1 MAENVD
7 AIVIGGGQAGP
18 FLAVRLAQAGMKTVI
33 IERSHMGG
41 TCVNNGCMPTKTMV
55 ASARVAHMAR
65 RAAEY
70 GVELAGEVRV
80 DMKAVKARK
89 DKIVEASST
98 GLVKWIEGT
107 ENLELIWGTARFT
120 GPREIEVGGRV
131 FSAPRIFL
139 NTGGSPVVPDWSGL
153 AEVSYLTNES
163 IMDLDVL
170 PDHLII
176 VGGSYIGLEFA
187 QMFRRF
193 GSRVTVVEHGE
204 RLISREDPDVS
215 DTIREILE
223 GEGVA
228 IHLNSRD
235 ISVAPMDGGGV
246 KLNANVGGVS
256 MTAEGS
262 HLLLAIGRTPNVEAL
277 NLGVTDVVVTER
289 GYIKVDDQLRTNVE
303 GIWAMGDVTGHGAF
317 THTSYNDF
325 EIVAANLLDNDP
337 RRVSDRIDTYALFI
351 DPPLGRVGMSEADIR
366 RSGRKALV
374 GLMPMTRV
382 GRAKEKGET
391 QGFMKVFVDAESEL
405 FLGAAFLCTEGDEIV
420 HIILDAMAGKVP
432 YTVLKRAMHIH
443 PTVSELIPTMLQE
456 LKPLE

>member
-1 MAENVD
+1 MAEQVD

-41 TCVNNGCMPTKTMV
+41 TCVNNGCMPTKAMV

-65 RAAEY
+65 RASDY
-70 GVELAGEVRV
+70 GVSVGGAVSV

-89 DKIVEASST
+89 DKIVETSAK
-98 GLVKWIEGT
+98 GLVDWIEGT
-107 ENLELIWGTARFT
+107 ENLELVWETARFS
-120 GPREIEVGGRV
+120 GPREITAGDRV
-131 FSAPRIFL
+131 FAAPRIFI
-139 NTGGSPVVPDWSGL
+139 NTGGRPVVPDWPGL
-153 AEVSYLTNES
+153 AGISYLTNES

-170 PDHLII
+170 PEHLII

-187 QMFRRF
+187 QMFARF
-193 GSRVTVVEHGE
+193 GSRVTVVEHGD
-204 RLISREDPDVS
+204 RLIGREDPDVS
-215 DTIREILE
+215 DTIRQVLE
-223 GEGVA
+223 GEGIA
-228 IHLNSRD
+228 IHLNARD
-235 ISVAPMDGGGV
+235 IAVSAMEGGGV
-246 KLNANVGGVS
+246 KLNANAGGMS

-262 HLLLAIGRTPNVEAL
+262 HLLLAIGRVPNVEAL
-277 NLGVTDVVVTER
+277 DLPSEVVTNER
-289 GYIKVDDQLRTNVE
+289 GYIKVDDQLRTSAE

-325 EIVAANLLDNDP
+325 EVVAGNLLDNDP
-337 RRVSDRIDTYALFI
+337 RRVSDRIDTYALFV
-351 DPPLGRVGMSEADIR
+351 DPPLGRVGMSEAEAR
-366 RSGRKALV
+366 KSGRRVLAGK
-374 GLMPMTRV
+374 MPMTRV

-391 QGFMKVFVDAESEL
+391 QGFMKVLVDADSEQ

-420 HIILDAMAGKVP
+420 HTILDAMAGKVP
-432 YTVLKRAMHIH
+432 YTVIKRAMHIH

>member
-1 MAENVD
+1 MAEQVD

-65 RAAEY
+65 RASDY
-70 GVELAGEVRV
+70 GVSVGGAVSV

-89 DKIVEASST
+89 DKIVETSAK
-98 GLVKWIEGT
+98 GLVDWIEGT
-107 ENLELIWGTARFT
+107 ENLELVWETARFS
-120 GPREIEVGGRV
+120 GPREITAGDRV
-131 FSAPRIFL
+131 FAAPRIFI
-139 NTGGSPVVPDWSGL
+139 NTGGRPVMPDWPGL
-153 AEVSYLTNES
+153 AGIPYLTNES

-170 PDHLII
+170 PEHLII

-187 QMFRRF
+187 QMFARF
-193 GSRVTVVEHGE
+193 GSRVTVIEHGD
-204 RLISREDPDVS
+204 RLIGREDPDVS
-215 DTIREILE
+215 DTIRQVLE
-223 GEGVA
+223 GEGIA
-228 IHLNSRD
+228 IHLNARD
-235 ISVAPMDGGGV
+235 IAVSAMEGGGV
-246 KLNANVGGVS
+246 KLNANAGGMS

-262 HLLLAIGRTPNVEAL
+262 HLLLAIGRVPNVEAL
-277 NLGVTDVVVTER
+277 DLPSEVVTNER
-289 GYIKVDDQLRTNVE
+289 GYIKVDDQLRTSAE

-325 EIVAANLLDNDP
+325 EVVAGNLLDNDP
-337 RRVSDRIDTYALFI
+337 RRVSDRIDTYALFV
-351 DPPLGRVGMSEADIR
+351 DPPLGRVGMSEAEAR
-366 RSGRKALV
+366 KSGRRVLAGK
-374 GLMPMTRV
+374 MPMTRV

-391 QGFMKVFVDAESEL
+391 QGFMKVLVDADSEQ

-420 HIILDAMAGKVP
+420 HTILDAMAGKVP
-432 YTVLKRAMHIH
+432 YTVIKRAMHIH

>member
-1 MAENVD
+1 MAEQVD

-65 RAAEY
+65 RASDY
-70 GVELAGEVRV
+70 GVSVGGAVSV

-89 DKIVEASST
+89 DKIVETSAK
-98 GLVKWIEGT
+98 GLVDWIEGT
-107 ENLELIWGTARFT
+107 ENLELVWETGRFS
-120 GPREIEVGGRV
+120 GPREITAGNRV
-131 FSAPRIFL
+131 FAAPRIFI
-139 NTGGSPVVPDWSGL
+139 NTGGRPAVPDWPGL
-153 AEVSYLTNES
+153 AGIPYLTNES

-170 PDHLII
+170 PEHLII

-187 QMFRRF
+187 QMFARF
-193 GSRVTVVEHGE
+193 GSRVTVIEHGD
-204 RLISREDPDVS
+204 RLIGREDPDVS
-215 DTIREILE
+215 DTIRQVLE
-223 GEGVA
+223 GEGIA
-228 IHLNSRD
+228 IHLNARD
-235 ISVAPMDGGGV
+235 IAVSAMEGGGV
-246 KLNANVGGVS
+246 KLNANAGGMS

-262 HLLLAIGRTPNVEAL
+262 HLLLAIGRVPNVEAL
-277 NLGVTDVVVTER
+277 DLPSEVLTNER
-289 GYIKVDDQLRTNVE
+289 GYIKVDDQLRTSAE

-325 EIVAANLLDNDP
+325 EVVAGNLLDNDP
-337 RRVSDRIDTYALFI
+337 RRVSDRIDTYALFV
-351 DPPLGRVGMSEADIR
+351 DPPLGRVGMSEAEAR
-366 RSGRKALV
+366 KSGRRVLAGK
-374 GLMPMTRV
+374 MPMTRV

-391 QGFMKVFVDAESEL
+391 QGFMKVLVDADSEQ

-420 HIILDAMAGKVP
+420 HTILDAMAGKVP
-432 YTVLKRAMHIH
+432 YTVIKRAMHIH

>member
-1 MAENVD
+1 MAEQVD

-65 RAAEY
+65 RASDY
-70 GVELAGEVRV
+70 GVSVGGAVSV

-89 DKIVEASST
+89 DKIVETSAK
-98 GLVKWIEGT
+98 GLVDWIEGT
-107 ENLELIWGTARFT
+107 ENLELVWETARFS
-120 GPREIEVGGRV
+120 GPREITAGDRV
-131 FSAPRIFL
+131 FAAPRIFI
-139 NTGGSPVVPDWSGL
+139 NTGGRPVVPDWPGL
-153 AEVSYLTNES
+153 AGIPYLTNES

-170 PDHLII
+170 PEHLII

-187 QMFRRF
+187 QMFARF
-193 GSRVTVVEHGE
+193 GSRVTVIEHGD
-204 RLISREDPDVS
+204 RLIGREDPDVS
-215 DTIREILE
+215 DTIRQVLE
-223 GEGVA
+223 GEGIA
-228 IHLNSRD
+228 IHLNARD
-235 ISVAPMDGGGV
+235 IAVSAMEGGGV
-246 KLNANVGGVS
+246 KLNANAGGMS

-262 HLLLAIGRTPNVEAL
+262 HLLLAIGRVPNVEAL
-277 NLGVTDVVVTER
+277 DLPSEVLTNER
-289 GYIKVDDQLRTNVE
+289 GYIKVDDQLRTSAE

-325 EIVAANLLDNDP
+325 EVVAGNLLDNDP
-337 RRVSDRIDTYALFI
+337 RRVSDRIDTYALFV
-351 DPPLGRVGMSEADIR
+351 DPPLGRVGMSEAEAR
-366 RSGRKALV
+366 KSGRRVLAGK
-374 GLMPMTRV
+374 MPMTRV

-391 QGFMKVFVDAESEL
+391 QGFMKVLVDADSEQ

-420 HIILDAMAGKVP
+420 HTILDAMAGKVP
-432 YTVLKRAMHIH
+432 YTVIKRAMHIH

>member
-1 MAENVD
+1 MAEQVD

-18 FLAVRLAQAGMKTVI
+18 FLAVRLANAGLKTVI
-33 IERSHMGG
+33 VERSHMGG

-55 ASARVAHMAR
+55 ASAKVAQMAR
-65 RAAEY
+65 RGAEY
-70 GVELAGEVRV
+70 GVSVGGQVAV

-89 DKIVEASST
+89 DKIVESAST
-98 GLVKWIEGT
+98 GLVEWIGGT
-107 ENLELIWGTARFT
+107 DNLELIWGSARFA
-120 GPREIEVGGRV
+120 GARQIEVNGRRIE
-131 FSAPRIFL
+131 APRIFL
-139 NTGGSPVVPDWSGL
+139 NTGGRPVVPDWPGL
-153 AEVSYLTNES
+153 ADVPYLTNES

-204 RLISREDPDVS
+204 RLISREDTDVS

-223 GEGVA
+223 GEGIAV
-228 IHLNSRD
+228 HLSARD
-235 ISVAPMDGGGV
+235 IEVAAMEGGI

-256 MTAEGS
+256 MTAEGT
-262 HLLLAIGRTPNVEAL
+262 HLLLAIGRVPNVEDL
-277 NLGVTDVVVTER
+277 NLEAAGVVTSDR
-289 GYIKVDDQLRTNVE
+289 GYIKVDDQLRTSVE

-325 EIVAANLLDNDP
+325 EIVAGNLLDNDP
-337 RRVSDRIDTYALFI
+337 RRTTDRIDAYALFI
-351 DPPLGRVGMSEADIR
+351 DPPLGRVGMSEADVR
-366 RSGRKALV
+366 KSGKRALV
-374 GLMPMTRV
+374 AKMPMTRV

-391 QGFMKVFVDAESEL
+391 QGFMKVFVDADSEQ
-405 FLGAAFLCTEGDEIV
+405 FLGAAFLCSDGDEIV
-420 HIILDAMAGKVP
+420 HTILDAMAGKVP
-432 YTVLKRAMHIH
+432 YTVVKRAMHIH

>member
-1 MAENVD
+1 MAEQVD

-65 RAAEY
+65 RASEY
-70 GVELAGEVRV
+70 GVSVGGAVSV

-89 DKIVEASST
+89 DKIVETSAK
-98 GLVKWIEGT
+98 GLVDWIEGT
-107 ENLELIWGTARFT
+107 ENLELVWETARFS
-120 GPREIEVGGRV
+120 GPREITAGDRV
-131 FSAPRIFL
+131 FAAPRIFI
-139 NTGGSPVVPDWSGL
+139 NTGGRPVVPDWPGL
-153 AEVSYLTNES
+153 AGIPYLTNES
-163 IMDLDVL
+163 IMDFDVL
-170 PDHLII
+170 PEHLII

-187 QMFRRF
+187 QMFARF
-193 GSRVTVVEHGE
+193 GSRVTVIEHGD
-204 RLISREDPDVS
+204 RLIGREDPDVS
-215 DTIREILE
+215 DTIRQVLE
-223 GEGVA
+223 GEGIA
-228 IHLNSRD
+228 IHLNARD
-235 ISVAPMDGGGV
+235 IAVSAMEGGGV
-246 KLNANVGGVS
+246 KLNANAGGMS

-262 HLLLAIGRTPNVEAL
+262 HLLLAIGRVPNVEAL
-277 NLGVTDVVVTER
+277 DLPSEVVTNER
-289 GYIKVDDQLRTNVE
+289 GYIKVDDQLRTSAE

-325 EIVAANLLDNDP
+325 EVVAGNLLDNDP
-337 RRVSDRIDTYALFI
+337 RRVSDRIDTYALFV
-351 DPPLGRVGMSEADIR
+351 DPPLGRVGMSEAEAR
-366 RSGRKALV
+366 KSGRRVLAGK
-374 GLMPMTRV
+374 MPMTRV

-391 QGFMKVFVDAESEL
+391 QGFMKVLVDADSEQ

-420 HIILDAMAGKVP
+420 HTILDAMAGKVP
-432 YTVLKRAMHIH
+432 YTVIKRAMHIH

>member
-1 MAENVD
+1 MAEQVD

-65 RAAEY
+65 RASEY
-70 GVELAGEVRV
+70 GVSVGGAVSV

-89 DKIVEASST
+89 DKIVETSAK
-98 GLVKWIEGT
+98 GLVDWIEGT
-107 ENLELIWGTARFT
+107 ENLELVWETARFS
-120 GPREIEVGGRV
+120 GPREITAGDRV
-131 FSAPRIFL
+131 FAAPRIFI
-139 NTGGSPVVPDWSGL
+139 NTGGRPVVPDWPGL
-153 AEVSYLTNES
+153 AGIPYLTNES

-170 PDHLII
+170 PEHLII

-187 QMFRRF
+187 QMFARF
-193 GSRVTVVEHGE
+193 GSRVTVIEHGD
-204 RLISREDPDVS
+204 RLIGREDPDVS
-215 DTIREILE
+215 DTIRQVLE
-223 GEGVA
+223 GEGIA
-228 IHLNSRD
+228 IHLNARD
-235 ISVAPMDGGGV
+235 IAVSAMEGGGV
-246 KLNANVGGVS
+246 KLNANVGGMS

-262 HLLLAIGRTPNVEAL
+262 HLLLAIGRVPNVEAL
-277 NLGVTDVVVTER
+277 ELPSELVTNER
-289 GYIKVDDQLRTNVE
+289 GYIKVDDQLRTTAE

-317 THTSYNDF
+317 AHTSYNDF
-325 EIVAANLLDNDP
+325 EVVAGNLLDNDP
-337 RRVSDRIDTYALFI
+337 RRVSDRIDTYALYV
-351 DPPLGRVGMSEADIR
+351 DPPLGRVGMSEAEAR
-366 RSGRKALV
+366 KSGRRVLAGK
-374 GLMPMTRV
+374 MPMTRV

-391 QGFMKVFVDAESEL
+391 QGFMKVLVDADSEQ

-420 HIILDAMAGKVP
+420 HTILDAMAGKVP
-432 YTVLKRAMHIH
+432 YTVIKRAMHIH

>member
-1 MAENVD
+1 MAEQVD

-65 RAAEY
+65 RASEY
-70 GVELAGEVRV
+70 GVSVGGAVSV

-89 DKIVEASST
+89 DKIVETSAK
-98 GLVKWIEGT
+98 GLVDWIEGT
-107 ENLELIWGTARFT
+107 ENLELVWETARFS
-120 GPREIEVGGRV
+120 GPREITAGDRV
-131 FSAPRIFL
+131 FAAPRIFI
-139 NTGGSPVVPDWSGL
+139 NTGGRPVVPDWPGL
-153 AEVSYLTNES
+153 AGIPYLTNES

-170 PDHLII
+170 PEHLII

-187 QMFRRF
+187 QMFARF
-193 GSRVTVVEHGE
+193 GSRVTVIEHGD
-204 RLISREDPDVS
+204 RLIGREDPDVS
-215 DTIREILE
+215 DTIRQVLE
-223 GEGVA
+223 GEGIA
-228 IHLNSRD
+228 IHLNARD
-235 ISVAPMDGGGV
+235 IAVSAMEGGGV
-246 KLNANVGGVS
+246 KLNANAGGMS

-262 HLLLAIGRTPNVEAL
+262 HLLLAIGRVPNVEAL
-277 NLGVTDVVVTER
+277 DLPSEVVTNER
-289 GYIKVDDQLRTNVE
+289 GYIKVDDQLRTSAE

-325 EIVAANLLDNDP
+325 EVVAGNLLDNDP
-337 RRVSDRIDTYALFI
+337 RRVSDRIDTYALFV
-351 DPPLGRVGMSEADIR
+351 DPPLGRVGMSEAEAR
-366 RSGRKALV
+366 KSGRRVLAGK
-374 GLMPMTRV
+374 MPMTRV

-391 QGFMKVFVDAESEL
+391 QGFMKVLVDADSEQ

-420 HIILDAMAGKVP
+420 HTILDAMAGKVP
-432 YTVLKRAMHIH
+432 YTVIKRAMHIH

>member
-1 MAENVD
+1 MAEQVD

-18 FLAVRLAQAGMKTVI
+18 FLAVRLAKAGLKTVI
-33 IERSHMGG
+33 VERSHMGG

-55 ASARVAHMAR
+55 ASAKVAQMAR
-65 RAAEY
+65 RGAEY
-70 GVELAGEVRV
+70 GVSVGGQVTV

-89 DKIVEASST
+89 DKIVESAST
-98 GLVKWIEGT
+98 GLVEWIGGT
-107 ENLELIWGTARFT
+107 DNLELIWGSARFA
-120 GPREIEVGGRV
+120 GPRQIEVNGRRIE
-131 FSAPRIFL
+131 APRIFL
-139 NTGGSPVVPDWSGL
+139 NTGGRPVVPDWPGL
-153 AEVSYLTNES
+153 AEVPYLTNES

-204 RLISREDPDVS
+204 RLISREDTDVS

-223 GEGVA
+223 GEGIAV
-228 IHLNSRD
+228 HLSARD
-235 ISVAPMDGGGV
+235 IEVAAMEGGI

-256 MTAEGS
+256 MTAEGT
-262 HLLLAIGRTPNVEAL
+262 HLLLAIGRVPNVEDL
-277 NLGVTDVVVTER
+277 NLEAAGVVTSDR
-289 GYIKVDDQLRTNVE
+289 GYIKVDDQLRTSVE

-325 EIVAANLLDNDP
+325 EIVAGNLLDNDP
-337 RRVSDRIDTYALFI
+337 RRTTDRIDAYALFI
-351 DPPLGRVGMSEADIR
+351 DPPLGRVGMSEADVR
-366 RSGRKALV
+366 KSGKRALV
-374 GLMPMTRV
+374 GKMPMTRV

-391 QGFMKVFVDAESEL
+391 QGFMKVFVDADSEQ
-405 FLGAAFLCTEGDEIV
+405 FLGAAFLCSDGDEIV
-420 HIILDAMAGKVP
+420 HTILDAMAGKVP
-432 YTVLKRAMHIH
+432 YTVVKRAMHIH